1 MSLPKASIKS
11 TKTNM
16 WFRSDTPCLDIVST
30 LDGACTYTIVATDYG
45 PDLWVGW
52 NKNTRNENNY
62 KAMASFCLTIKIK
75 QIIIKAINSTA
86 TGLNRNVS
94 YTETK

>member
-16 WFRSDTPCLDIVST
+16 WHRSDTPSLFILSE
-30 LDGACTYTIVATDYG
+30 LDGECACTILAVDYG

-52 NKNTRNENNY
+52 VKSSRNEINY
-62 KAMASFCLTIKIK
+62 KAMASFCLTVKIK
-75 QIIIKAINSTA
+75 EIIIKAINSTA